1 MQPPG
6 KSCVLC
12 GDWRFAEAAEIT
24 ADSLAVVA
32 GVSLSAEGAEA
43 ASGQSTGHCD
53 PCARSSHFLNG
64 QERVGGVIQSEPWAW
79 ASVSFRES
87 SSRCGPVRKRMLS
100 CICHGPL

>member
-12 GDWRFAEAAEIT
+12 GDWHFAEAAEIM

-43 ASGQSTGHCD
+43 ASGQSTG
-53 PCARSSHFLNG
+53 P
-64 QERVGGVIQSEPWAW
+64 P
-79 ASVSFRES
+79 
-87 SSRCGPVRKRMLS
+87 
-100 CICHGPL
+100 